1 MKQKRVRKAK
11 RKSRFNFEKFSPQS
25 NTHLQEMRVGKV
37 KSVFTKT
44 EDEKVCWLVGWA
56 RRIKRE

>member
-11 RKSRFNFEKFSPQS
+11 RKSRCNFEKFVFTIKYTS
-25 NTHLQEMRVGKV
+25 LQEMRVGKV

-44 EDEKVCWLVGWA
+44 EDEKVCWLVDH
-56 RRIKRE
+56 EE